1 MSIRIKKKSK
11 LYKLIEEPNLMD
23 LIMFGFLG
31 ASYTNLLVLNKL
43 STTPSKVGE
52 SNTILIR
59 RSNASLT
66 NIEHILTSKQNK
78 GPSSRSSLKKANS
91 NSG

>member
-31 ASYTNLLVLNKL
+31 ASYTNLLVLDKIIYH
-43 STTPSKVGE
+43 TVKGR
-52 SNTILIR
+52 IR
-59 RSNASLT
+59 Y
-66 NIEHILTSKQNK
+66 HIN
-78 GPSSRSSLKKANS
+78 
-91 NSG
+91 